1 MPEGA
6 TMTSQPLDI
15 RGISGENA
23 PKGRPWQPTA
33 RNRGECRLIESS
45 YPQERTVGETRP
57 NHEDTPPRQ
66 FIPSLHGLRGLM
78 AAWVVAFHGTTSP
91 IFGITI
97 FKFGFLAVDV
107 FFILSG
113 YVLMHTHAATMAQ
126 PSLGP
131 TQKFFVRR
139 WRRTIPLFLACFILE
154 VMTFVYINGAL
165 PSYRRA
171 IESLF
176 LMEGWI
182 SEGMDLNNPMWSLG
196 VEWIGYLIFP
206 VVALYVVRMRSP
218 FVCMGLLACLSL
230 AEIVGFGAAGIQTLD
245 YTIPRFAVLRMASG
259 FLSGCVLWQLHQIRS
274 NHSYNDCSLIVAVM
288 GAALLLAYGPQTAV
302 LPFLVLL
309 VHGVVQA
316 GRIGTRLFGNPVVLF
331 LGRVSFALYLCH
343 YLIMHLIHSVQPT
356 GLSMV
361 EREGYTI
368 AFYAVSLVS
377 AFALCKAIEEPMR
390 RSALLRI

>member
-57 NHEDTPPRQ
+57 NHEDTPRRQ

-182 SEGMDLNNPMWSLG
+182 SEGMYLNNPMWSLG
-196 VEWIGYLIFP
+196 VEWIGYLILP
-206 VVALYVVRMRSP
+206 PR
-218 FVCMGLLACLSL
+218 CLVW
-230 AEIVGFGAAGIQTLD
+230 VG
-245 YTIPRFAVLRMASG
+245 
-259 FLSGCVLWQLHQIRS
+259 
-274 NHSYNDCSLIVAVM
+274 
-288 GAALLLAYGPQTAV
+288 
-302 LPFLVLL
+302 
-309 VHGVVQA
+309 
-316 GRIGTRLFGNPVVLF
+316 
-331 LGRVSFALYLCH
+331 
-343 YLIMHLIHSVQPT
+343 
-356 GLSMV
+356 
-361 EREGYTI
+361 
-368 AFYAVSLVS
+368 YA
-377 AFALCKAIEEPMR
+377 
-390 RSALLRI
+390 